1 MEINKDLKLNA
12 KMHNSISYE
21 NNNHI
26 IRPYTSNTAR
36 NNTNMIS
43 VRVSKNTKSK
53 EKKIN
58 NNNNQIIIKANNT
71 NIISYLDKK
80 KKLINPYPINN
91 NNINSNIIHSLNYN
105 NINLNTNIINN
116 NRVSKHKNEFIIKS
130 QINNKENIDTI
141 NNPRIK
147 TEYKIS
153 IIQYDNNTR
162 TRRSFK
168 SDIKS
173 DINKNKKIKI
183 KYFDESKITNVQIPK
198 DRENAFYSNR
208 LVNRCPF
215 QIWFHR

>member
-1 MEINKDLKLNA
+1 MEINKDLKLNT

-58 NNNNQIIIKANNT
+58 NNNQIIIKANNT

-91 NNINSNIIHSLNYN
+91 NNIN
-105 NINLNTNIINN
+105 TNKDLI
-116 NRVSKHKNEFIIKS
+116 KHKYLII
-130 QINNKENIDTI
+130 
-141 NNPRIK
+141 
-147 TEYKIS
+147 
-153 IIQYDNNTR
+153 
-162 TRRSFK
+162 
-168 SDIKS
+168 
-173 DINKNKKIKI
+173 
-183 KYFDESKITNVQIPK
+183 
-198 DRENAFYSNR
+198 
-208 LVNRCPF
+208 
-215 QIWFHR
+215 